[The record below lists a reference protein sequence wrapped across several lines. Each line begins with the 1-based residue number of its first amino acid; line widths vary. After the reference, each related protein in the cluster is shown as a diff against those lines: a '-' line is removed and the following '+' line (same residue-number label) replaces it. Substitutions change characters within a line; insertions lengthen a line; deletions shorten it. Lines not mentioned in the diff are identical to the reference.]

1 MIILFILIRTNK
13 FNKIGE
19 AQLEQKDKSLK
30 SIMKLRVNSI
40 LAIIFVLI
48 LVSILGYI
56 LLFLLELFKSIM
68 KF

>member
-48 LVSILGYI
+48 LGYI